1 MLARTALAPFRKEGE
16 KPMGPTSG
24 NHPITVFIADDHP
37 LLRIGLRLAF
47 ETIESI
53 SIVGESDNGFD
64 TIEKIQQCMPDVALI
79 DIDMPGLS
87 GIPAIRVLRKALP
100 AMKILAI
107 STYNDTN
114 YIKNAMKAGAD
125 GYVLKTIDIDSL
137 VRLIEAFHAGRSIVS
152 PYLVNLSV
160 DLEPEDVR
168 PDLSL
173 ETLTN
178 RELQILRH
186 IAEGRNNKDIS
197 GLLFLSIETVKS
209 HIKNIFK
216 KLHVN
221 NRFEAVITAR
231 EAKMLD

>member
-47 ETIESI
+47 ETIES
-53 SIVGESDNGFD
+53 NGFD

-114 YIKNAMKAGAD
+114 YIKNALKAGAD

>member
-1 MLARTALAPFRKEGE
+1 
-16 KPMGPTSG
+16 MGTTSG
-24 NHPITVFIADDHP
+24 KRPITVFIADDHP

-47 ETIESI
+47 ETIDTI

-64 TIEKIQQCMPDVALI
+64 TIEKIQKTAPDVSLI

-87 GIPAIRVLRKALP
+87 GIPAIRVLRKVFP

-114 YIKNAMKAGAD
+114 YIRNAMKAGAD

-137 VRLIEAFHAGRSIVS
+137 SRLIEAFHAGRPIVS

-168 PDLSL
+168 PDMTM
-173 ETLTN
+173 ETLTT
-178 RELQILRH
+178 REMQILRYV
-186 IAEGRNNKDIS
+186 AEGKNNKDIS

-216 KLHVN
+216 KLHVG
-221 NRFEAVITAR
+221 NRFEAVIAAR
-231 EAKMLD
+231 QGRLLD